1 MKNIKIA
8 IKISIFSISILIVGL
23 FGLWLAANQQ
33 MSKMMKASIVQQLV
47 HSVETQAEIVRAYV
61 DTAEMYLIGYAQAPI
76 MTETLKSPQ
85 NTQTAAKLQE
95 YTDTYAAIRNDLEN
109 IYVAD
114 YGSTVIASHVQG
126 VIGATLREGTALKQ
140 LQDAIGQGMY
150 NTGIMTSKATGNQ
163 VISMY
168 YPVNDNNGHL
178 LGYVGAAIYAQ
189 SLRDTLNELSEKGN
203 GSNYLLLDS
212 ASGTYIFCADDNL
225 IGTTIENNLNP

>member
-85 NTQTAAKLQE
+85 NTQAAAKLQE

-150 NTGIMTSKATGNQ
+150 NIQLFLKQSHVPGCNGMPGGCHGGDIIQHMAFRLFQGSEIGN
-163 VISMY
+163 
-168 YPVNDNNGHL
+168 HL
-178 LGYVGAAIYAQ
+178 LRLHHHLPQEKNTGAYD
-189 SLRDTLNELSEKGN
+189 L
-203 GSNYLLLDS
+203 
-212 ASGTYIFCADDNL
+212 
-225 IGTTIENNLNP
+225 